1 MTGGGAWLWRVA
13 KTHKKYKEAES
24 EKVHVYGA
32 KKPLEASCTDV
43 DIHDLIMC
51 AKFDK
56 DWIEGLGVARG
67 QISGFPTDCIVNLYN
82 TAALQ
87 CECVKGTYSV

>member
-1 MTGGGAWLWRVA
+1 M
-13 KTHKKYKEAES
+13 
-24 EKVHVYGA
+24 GA

-56 DWIEGLGVARG
+56 DWIEGSGVARD